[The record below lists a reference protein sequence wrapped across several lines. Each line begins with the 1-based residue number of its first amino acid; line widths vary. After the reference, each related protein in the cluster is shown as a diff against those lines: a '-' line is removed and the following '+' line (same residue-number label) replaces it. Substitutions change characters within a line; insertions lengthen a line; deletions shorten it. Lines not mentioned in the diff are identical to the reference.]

1 MLIVGLTG
9 GIATGKSTASKILLE
24 KHRLCIVD
32 ADLIAKEVVNPGT
45 RAYHQIVRTF
55 SDVPDLVTADGS
67 LNRPILGQAV
77 FGNKPRLAQLNAI
90 VHPAV
95 KREILWQVLRAY
107 VTWHDV
113 VVLDVPL
120 LFELGL
126 NVVCGTIITTSCDE
140 KTQITR
146 LLARN
151 PELLADDAAKRVAS
165 QMSNEKRNYRADYV
179 LDNSGDLAS
188 FQKNVDDVVARV
200 RPGRVF
206 TLINL
211 FPPLAVLSALYTL
224 TVRTLRDVFR
234 GREPPLKR
242 D

>member
-9 GIATGKSTASKILLE
+9 GIATGKSTASKIFLE
-24 KHRLCIVD
+24 KHHLSVVD

-45 RAYHQIVRTF
+45 KAYHQIVKTF
-55 SDVPDLVTADGS
+55 SDVPDLVCADGS

-95 KREILWQVLRAY
+95 KKEILWQVLRAY
-107 VTWHDV
+107 IRCHDV

-126 NVVCGTIITTSCDE
+126 NTVCGTVITTSCDGN
-140 KTQITR
+140 TQIDR

-165 QMSNEKRNYRADYV
+165 QMSNEDRNYRADYV

-188 FQKNVDDVVARV
+188 FHRNIDDVVARV
-200 RPGRVF
+200 KPGRFF
-206 TLINL
+206 TFIDL
-211 FPPLAVLSALYTL
+211 FPPLGLLSAMYTL
-224 TVRTLRDVFR
+224 AVRTLRDVFR
-234 GREPPLKR
+234 GKEAPKKR